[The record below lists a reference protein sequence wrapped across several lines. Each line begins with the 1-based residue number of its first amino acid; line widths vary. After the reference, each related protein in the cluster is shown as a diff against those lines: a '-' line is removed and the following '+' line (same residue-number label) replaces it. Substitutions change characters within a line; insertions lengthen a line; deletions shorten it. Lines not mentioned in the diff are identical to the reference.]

1 MLRTMVYLS
10 MKDGYRERDE
20 VDWDCTHDII
30 MHYNYAYYIHYTYDI
45 QFITNDIYLIL
56 II

>member
-30 MHYNYAYYIHYTYDI
+30 EAQDSGMNIRQVTLDQVYI
-45 QFITNDIYLIL
+45 
-56 II
+56 